1 MEGVSRLVK
10 VVALFK
16 SKDKISPELVRMCRK
31 TDKTNRSFG
40 GMLQKFQH
48 ETQRMERQ
56 VHSLRSEIKR
66 LESVKV
72 NPKVEL
78 DDKASQGISNLKQ

>member
-1 MEGVSRLVK
+1 MVK
-10 VVALFK
+10 VVALFE
-16 SKDKISPELVRMCRK
+16 SKDKISPELVRMRCE

-40 GMLQKFQH
+40 GMHQKFQH

-66 LESVKV
+66 LESVKS
-72 NPKVEL
+72 
-78 DDKASQGISNLKQ
+78 KAEG